1 MSYINLCIG
10 ILVIKGGARV
20 TVYLVTGGSG
30 FIGSHIIEA
39 LLNKGEKVKAIDNFS
54 TGNKENLKAIINDIE
69 LIEGDIT
76 DDQVLKQAIK
86 GVDIIFHQAA
96 VPSVPKSIKDPIKS
110 NHVNVSGTL
119 QLLHT
124 AMENGVSRFIY
135 AASSSAYG
143 NSTILP
149 KQEDM
154 IATPLSPY
162 AVSKYTG
169 ELYCKV
175 FYEIYGLE
183 TISLRYFNVFG
194 PKQDADAEYAAVIP
208 KFIQSI
214 LVNQLPTIYGD
225 GTQSRDFTYIENVV
239 SANLLAAQAS
249 QLSGEVI
256 NVGSGK
262 SIDLNNLVTRIS
274 RIVGKQ
280 IKPVYAEKRQGDVEH
295 SLADIQR
302 AYKLIGYKPIISFEE
317 GLRKTIKW
325 FDGKVL

>member
-1 MSYINLCIG
+1 M
-10 ILVIKGGARV
+10 A
-20 TVYLVTGGSG
+20 VYLVTGGAG
-30 FIGSHIIEA
+30 FIGSHIVEA
-39 LLNKGEKVKAIDNFS
+39 LLNKGEKVKVIDNFS
-54 TGNKENLKAIINDIE
+54 TGNKENLKEVINDIE
-69 LIEGDIT
+69 LIEGDFL
-76 DDQVLKQAIK
+76 DDQALKLATK
-86 GVDIIFHQAA
+86 GVDIIFHQGA
-96 VPSVPKSIKDPIKS
+96 VPSVPKSIIDPIKS

-124 AMENGVSRFIY
+124 AIENRVSRVIY

-143 NSTILP
+143 NSTKLP

-183 TISLRYFNVFG
+183 TMSLRYFNVYG
-194 PKQDADAEYAAVIP
+194 PKQDPDSEYAAVVP

-214 LVNQLPTIYGD
+214 LDDQLPIIYGD

-239 SANLLAAQAS
+239 SANLLAS
-249 QLSGEVI
+249 QVSKLSGEVI
-256 NVGSGK
+256 NVGSGE
-262 SIDLNNLVTRIS
+262 SIDLNNLVTKING
-274 RIVGKQ
+274 ITGKQ
-280 IKPVYAEKRQGDVEH
+280 IKPFYTEKRQGDVKH

-302 AYKLIGYKPIISFEE
+302 AYNLIGYNPTISFEE
-317 GLRKTIKW
+317 GLRRTIKW
-325 FDGKVL
+325 FERKAL